1 MRSRTRPGMI
11 AQLIALLLA
20 LSLVAVACG
29 GDDDG
34 DTTGYDGEVAVGD
47 DGDDGGDATT
57 DNRGTGRGYN
67 RRQRLHRRCL

>member
-34 DTTGYDGEVAVGD
+34 DTTGDDGEVAVGD
-47 DGDDGGDATT
+47 DGDDG
-57 DNRGTGRGYN
+57 
-67 RRQRLHRRCL
+67 